1 MPLRCGRLAFY
12 ADSVS
17 KVEWVNAAAQF
28 VAPTATA
35 AVGIYAI
42 RSQRADARA
51 ELQTVRQREDA
62 QARDARE
69 REDAVRAQ
77 ERKWAAERE
86 ANEQH
91 RQIIERLLESLEAIE
106 SDAIDAGDPGAYR
119 ASVKGALARMRR
131 NVTLLPRGALQ
142 ERLWHC
148 YDILLRPHHV
158 GVSEGEGGVL
168 AVAFGATGVARE
180 ALAAC
185 LRGES
190 IPSESPAFA
199 RIYRQVV
206 GMIPHTE
213 GLSHGPV
220 FELTNA
226 DDDSD
231 TFAMLRPGDSFEG
244 GAEYFGHW
252 ERAGKP
258 SYPAM

>member
-77 ERKWAAERE
+77 EREWAAERE

-91 RQIIERLLESLEAIE
+91 RQIIERLLEGLEAIE

-168 AVAFGATGVARE
+168 AVAFVARI
-180 ALAAC
+180 
-185 LRGES
+185 S
-190 IPSESPAFA
+190 
-199 RIYRQVV
+199 RQVV

-231 TFAMLRPGDSFEG
+231 TFAMLHPGESFEG